1 MGHDSQKRIVDLM
14 CRAEGKLR
22 ERSILFILRKLPLEL
37 KLLFGQ
43 LTFFFQTAHKL
54 LLREITFILAVVGQI
69 IRVSQFAAGSFQA
82 QVRAEGEANKQ
93 DDSETQAANEG
104 SRRGH

>member
-1 MGHDSQKRIVDLM
+1 
-14 CRAEGKLR
+14 
-22 ERSILFILRKLPLEL
+22 LPLEL

-54 LLREITFILAVVGQI
+54 LLREITFILSVIGELV
-69 IRVSQFAAGSFQA
+69 RLLQFAAGSFQA

-93 DDSETQAANEG
+93 DDSET
-104 SRRGH
+104 